1 MMKILYVIS
10 DRNIGGAGIQL
21 LNILRHLN
29 RREFA
34 VTVALPFRSRLRERL
49 LAAHIRIRELE
60 NPCEELSLRAVC
72 ELARV
77 IREEHPDIV
86 HTNAAVAARVAGKL
100 TGRRVIFTRRGERN
114 TDCGKT
120 CKPSADRPRRC
131 NRGGSRTG
139 SDCDGR
145 AVGGDHGDPQR
156 FGPRARGLRGGTERV
171 AGKAV
176 A

>member
-86 HTNAAVAARVAGKL
+86 HTNAAVAARVAGK
-100 TGRRVIFTRRGERN
+100 
-114 TDCGKT
+114 
-120 CKPSADRPRRC
+120 
-131 NRGGSRTG
+131 
-139 SDCDGR
+139 
-145 AVGGDHGDPQR
+145 
-156 FGPRARGLRGGTERV
+156 
-171 AGKAV
+171 AV